1 MLRLAGAALVT
12 GLAGCST
19 AQRREASPVAL
30 DGGGPSAQYGLER
43 VMTPTRTVSPD
54 GLDVEVTVVSH
65 AASYHRE
72 GQGFLTDVGAGLL
85 ATPTMNDVGQSLNPL
100 ANRPLAD
107 LLTSDVARPLVEELG
122 VESGWATTPTP
133 VGQASGPL
141 LGTETTVETF
151 AGHTNDDELALVGM
165 TRVSHDGD
173 AVLVGTG
180 RTRPLAEGE
189 ASRAADSLVSAN
201 ERREAAQSLVD
212 LLPHVVRESPGAAP
226 TDTPTPAPTG
236 TTTTPRADLPPG
248 RIPIDEVPRAIRR
261 RGARFVERAVGDEAT
276 WPDGAELGAYAHRVG
291 RPDVDGVAYY
301 ELEVEPEGFLVC
313 ATGEHDAPIPHWSSS
328 GRSMGRVLEER
339 AEGGPLA
346 RLVWIDRQR
355 YVAEDPDGNR
365 IATRGNAVPR
375 IRNVEALADAPESV
389 ARARYGPETD
399 VPDDDVVG
407 EDYEGVQLAAENQVE
422 PPDVSLERW
431 ESHDQLMENYEAA
444 YRPLLADLRER
455 AAAAWETYRERGGE
469 SRNLGTDR
477 TEYEPL
483 LPGQTVAEIAETTRD
498 AFRVERVA
506 RETGH
511 DVVTVVP
518 TGTASAGEVVRL
530 AFEDAAGEREAVEY
544 RAVDPVDD
552 PEEPVDLDVVEDAAA
567 ALDGRDVLP
576 ARYWAGGA
584 GLQPWYYQWDYQ
596 GCKVGCGPVAWGI
609 LFAWVDRQ
617 ADGGQFNGTWWPRW
631 GIYRENGG
639 YGRDAVAPR
648 NADSNP
654 YLGSQGVRNMIEELN
669 GHVDVFC
676 LGDSGATAPW
686 DMDEARNY
694 LWGRTGT
701 DLEVHHSWTGRPK
714 RRCRIETKESIR
726 GSANGKGKT
735 PVVVGKGWLSHY
747 PVAYAYRTPWVDDVK
762 VNNGWGPSSDEQTEW
777 IWAQTW
783 FSGETYP

>member
-1 MLRLAGAALVT
+1 MLKLAGAALAV
-12 GLAGCST
+12 GLAGCSGT
-19 AQRREASPVAL
+19 QRREAAPVSL
-30 DGGGPSAQYGLER
+30 DGAGPSAAYGLER
-43 VMTPTRTVSPD
+43 TLTPTRTVSPD
-54 GLDVEVTVVSH
+54 SLDLEVTVVSH
-65 AASYHRE
+65 TASYHRDGE
-72 GQGFLTDVGAGLL
+72 GFLADVGVGLL
-85 ATPTMNDVGQSLNPL
+85 ATPTLEEAGGSLNPL
-100 ANRPLAD
+100 ANRPLTD
-107 LLTSDVARPLVEELG
+107 LLTSDAGRPLVEELG
-122 VESGWATTPTP
+122 VESGWATTPVP
-133 VGQASGPL
+133 VGEASGTL

-151 AGHTNDDELALVGM
+151 AGRTNDGDLALVGL
-165 TRVSHDGD
+165 TRVGHDGD
-173 AVLVGTG
+173 AVLVGSG

-189 ASRAADSLVSAN
+189 ASRPPESLVSAN
-201 ERREAAQSLVD
+201 ERREAGRSLVD
-212 LLPHVVRESPGAAP
+212 LFPHVVRRAPG
-226 TDTPTPAPTG
+226 TPAPNTP
-236 TTTTPRADLPPG
+236 TATPRAKLPPG

-261 RGARFVERAVGDEAT
+261 RAARFVERAVGDEAT
-276 WPDGAELGAYAHRVG
+276 WLDGAELGGYAHLVG

-301 ELEVEPEGFLVC
+301 ELEVEPAGFLVC
-313 ATGEHDAPIPHWSSS
+313 ATDEHDAPIPHWSSS
-328 GRSMGRVLEER
+328 GRSMGRLLEER
-339 AEGGPLA
+339 AERGPLA

-375 IRNVEALADAPESV
+375 IRNVEALADAPDTV
-389 ARARYGPETD
+389 ARVRYGPEED
-399 VPDDDVVG
+399 VPDDERIG
-407 EDYEGVQLAAENQVE
+407 EEYEGGRLAAENQVD
-422 PPDVSLERW
+422 PPDISLERW
-431 ESHDQLMENYEAA
+431 ESHEELMANYEAA
-444 YRPLLADLRER
+444 YRPLLDDLRRR
-455 AAAAWETYRERGGE
+455 AAAAWATYRERGGE
-469 SRNLGTDR
+469 SRKLGTDR

-483 LPGQTVAEIAETTRD
+483 LPGQTVAEIAESTTD
-498 AFRVERVA
+498 GFRVERVA
-506 RETGH
+506 REVGH

-530 AFEDAAGEREAVEY
+530 AFEDATGERESVEY
-544 RAVDPVDD
+544 RAVDPADDPAEPVELGVVDD
-552 PEEPVDLDVVEDAAA
+552 VAA
-567 ALDGRDVLP
+567 ALDGRNVLP

-617 ADGGQFNGTWWPRW
+617 ADSGQFNGTWWPRW
-631 GIYRENGG
+631 GIYRKDGG
-639 YGRDAVAPR
+639 YGRNAVAPR

-686 DMDEARNY
+686 DMDEARHY

-701 DLEVHHSWTGRPK
+701 KLEVHHSWTGRPK
-714 RRCRIETKESIR
+714 RRCRLETKESIR
-726 GSANGKGKT
+726 GRANGKGKT

-762 VNNGWGPSSDEQTEW
+762 VNNGWGPTSDEQTEW